1 MPVRPGKID
10 RCVEALCHQG
20 CNRVHHYIRALQHDE
35 EFPEVA
41 DLSTA
46 ERRSVLEQLVAIMD
60 IYDGSCGS

>member
-1 MPVRPGKID
+1 MPHHQGKID
-10 RCVEALCHQG
+10 LCVEALCRQG
-20 CNRVHHYIRALQHDE
+20 CNRVYDYIRALQHDE

-41 DLSTA
+41 ELSEA

>member
-1 MPVRPGKID
+1 MPLRHGKID
-10 RCVEALCHQG
+10 ECVEILCHQG
-20 CNRVHHYIRALQHDE
+20 CNRVHGYIRALQHKE

-41 DLSTA
+41 GLSMA